1 MTAGAPSP
9 ALLLPSQVA
18 ELFQTVVKALRAF
31 QMYLPNNPVHQR
43 AALNVKAAIAPV
55 WNAVDELVLAVGE
68 TELKWE
74 EEVVYS
80 QIHKAE
86 SLAWTL
92 YKDGMRVLTI
102 RKGAEEQEL
111 VDFLE
116 LLNRVRFLPSE
127 AGDDLMTLLWERD
140 FQLIHYHFIDF
151 FGEGDLL
158 EGSLEVVGG
167 GAETAA
173 ATAEE
178 RRGQVQEEAPPR
190 PKGIVDIEDFDST
203 LYFLE
208 EAEINYIAQ
217 QVEEEYT
224 RDARQAALNGLFDLM
239 ELQPESAVR
248 LEIIGILEMLFPNLL
263 NKGEFRTVAA
273 VMRETR
279 HVASRVK
286 DLTEEQRQRLRD
298 FEIRLSQ
305 PAIVTQLVQSLDEAA
320 ALAADEDVTEVLRE
334 LRPTALGPLIDALPR
349 LANSSVRGL
358 LEATVDRL
366 ATAHPTEAMR
376 LLREPP
382 GDSLPAV
389 VALCGRLTL
398 QQAVPGLGELISHP
412 DPAVRLATV
421 QTLEKIGTPGAL
433 THIDRAIE
441 DDDRAVRL
449 AAVRVVGARG
459 YKGALRRVEAV
470 VMGKAVK
477 ELDLTEKMAFFEAYG
492 AIAGPPALRT
502 LSALLLPRG
511 LLKLKQSS
519 ETRACAA
526 IAIGKIRT
534 PEARDVLNQA
544 ADDKDLVVRNA
555 VNRALRESAA

>member
-43 AALNVKAAIAPV
+43 AVLNVKAAMVPI
-55 WNAVDELVLAVGE
+55 WNGVDELMLTVSE

-80 QIHKAE
+80 QINKSE
-86 SLAWTL
+86 SLAWML
-92 YKDGMRVLTI
+92 FKDGMRVLTI

-116 LLNRVRFLPSE
+116 LLNRVRFLPAE

-158 EGSLEVVGG
+158 EGSPEVIGAE
-167 GAETAA
+167 AETAT
-173 ATAEE
+173 TAEE

-217 QVEEEYT
+217 QVQEEYT
-224 RDARQAALNGLFDLM
+224 RDARQAALNGLFDMM
-239 ELQPESAVR
+239 ELHSEAAVR
-248 LEIIGILEMLFPNLL
+248 LEIIAILEMLFPNLL

-273 VMRETR
+273 VMRESR
-279 HVASRVK
+279 LVSSRVK
-286 DLTEEQRQRLRD
+286 DFTEEQRQRLRD

-305 PAIVTQLVQSLDEAA
+305 PSIVTQLVQSLDEAA

-366 ATAHPTEAMR
+366 ATAHPAEVMR

-389 VALCGRLTL
+389 VALCGRLAL
-398 QQAVPGLGELISHP
+398 QQAVPGLGELVSHAE
-412 DPAVRLATV
+412 PAVRLATV
-421 QTLEKIGTPGAL
+421 HALEKIGSPGAL

-441 DDDRAVRL
+441 DDDRGVRL

-459 YKGALRRVEAV
+459 YKGALRRVQAV

-502 LSALLLPRG
+502 LSAILLPRG

-519 ETRACAA
+519 DTRACAA

>member
-43 AALNVKAAIAPV
+43 AVLNVKAATVPI
-55 WNAVDELVLAVGE
+55 WNAVDELLLTVGE

-74 EEVVYS
+74 EDVVYS
-80 QIHKAE
+80 QINKSE
-86 SLAWTL
+86 SLAWML
-92 YKDGMRVLTI
+92 FKDGMRVLTI

-158 EGSLEVVGG
+158 QGSLEVIGG
-167 GAETAA
+167 EAETAT
-173 ATAEE
+173 TAEE
-178 RRGQVQEEAPPR
+178 RHGQVQEEAPPR
-190 PKGIVDIEDFDST
+190 PRGIVDIEDFDST

-239 ELQPESAVR
+239 ELQSAAAIR

-279 HVASRVK
+279 LVGSRVK

-305 PAIVTQLVQSLDEAA
+305 PSIVTQLVQSLDEAA

-334 LRPTALGPLIDALPR
+334 LRPMALGPLIDALPR

-366 ATAHPTEAMR
+366 ATAHPAEVMR

-389 VALCGRLTL
+389 VALCGRLAL
-398 QQAVPGLGELISHP
+398 QQAVAGLGELVSHA
-412 DPAVRLATV
+412 DPGVRLATV
-421 QTLEKIGTPGAL
+421 QALEKIGSPGAL
-433 THIDRAIE
+433 THIDRAID
-441 DDDRAVRL
+441 DDDRGVRL

-459 YKGALRRVEAV
+459 YKGALRRVQAV

-502 LSALLLPRG
+502 LSAILLPRG

-519 ETRACAA
+519 DTRACAA

>member
-9 ALLLPSQVA
+9 ALLVPSQVA
-18 ELFQTVVKALRAF
+18 ELLQTLVKALRAF

-43 AALNVKAAIAPV
+43 AAQNVRAAFGPI
-55 WNAVDELVLAVGE
+55 WSAVDELVLSVGE
-68 TELKWE
+68 TELRWE

-80 QIHKAE
+80 QLNKADC
-86 SLAWTL
+86 LAWML

-102 RKGAEEQEL
+102 RRGAEDQE
-111 VDFLE
+111 VVRFLE
-116 LLNRVRFLPSE
+116 LLNKARFLPAE
-127 AGDDLMTLLWERD
+127 AGDDLMTLLWEQD

-167 GAETAA
+167 EAEAPPS
-173 ATAEE
+173 AEA
-178 RRGQVQEEAPPR
+178 RHNQAQEEAPPR

-208 EAEINYIAQ
+208 ESEINYVAQ
-217 QVEEEYT
+217 QVEEEYS
-224 RDARQAALNGLFDLM
+224 RDVRQAALNGLFDLL
-239 ELQPESAVR
+239 ELQTEPAIR
-248 LEIIGILEMLFPNLL
+248 CEILAILEMLFPNLL
-263 NKGEFRTVAA
+263 NKGEFRTVAG

-279 HVASRVK
+279 LIGTRAQE
-286 DLTEEQRQRLRD
+286 LTDEQRARLRD
-298 FEIRLSQ
+298 LEVQLSQ

-320 ALAADEDVTEVLRE
+320 ALPGDEDVTEVLRE

-349 LANSSVRGL
+349 VANPAVRGL
-358 LEATVDRL
+358 LEAAVDRL
-366 ATAHPTEAMR
+366 ATGHPAEAMR

-389 VALCGRLTL
+389 VALCGRLAL
-398 QQAVPGLGELISHP
+398 QPAVPGLGELLSHA
-412 DPAVRLATV
+412 DAGVRLAAV
-421 QTLEKIGTPGAL
+421 QALERIGSPGAL

-441 DDDRAVRL
+441 DADRAVRL
-449 AAVRVVGARG
+449 AAVRVVAARG
-459 YKGALRRVEAV
+459 YKGALRRIEAV
-470 VMGKAVK
+470 VMGKGVK

-492 AIAGPPALRT
+492 AVAGPSALRT
-502 LSALLLPRG
+502 LSAMLLPRG
-511 LLKLKQSS
+511 LLKRKEASD
-519 ETRACAA
+519 TRACAA
-526 IAIGKIRT
+526 IALGRIRT
-534 PEARDVLNQA
+534 PEARDVLAQA

>member
-1 MTAGAPSP
+1 VTAGAPSP

-18 ELFQTVVKALRAF
+18 ELFQTLVKALRAF
-31 QMYLPNNPVHQR
+31 QMYLPNNPIHQR
-43 AALNVKAAIAPV
+43 AAQNVKVAMTPI
-55 WNAVDELVLAVGE
+55 WSAVDELVLAVGE
-68 TELKWE
+68 TELRWE

-80 QIHKAE
+80 QLNKAE
-86 SLAWTL
+86 SLAWML

-102 RKGAEEQEL
+102 RKGAEQQEL
-111 VDFLE
+111 VDLLE
-116 LLNRVRFLPSE
+116 LLNRARFLPAD

-167 GAETAA
+167 TAEA
-173 ATAEE
+173 ATTAEQ

-217 QVEEEYT
+217 QVEREYT
-224 RDARQAALNGLFDLM
+224 RDARHAALLALFDLL
-239 ELQPESAVR
+239 ELRAEPQVR
-248 LEIIGILEMLFPNLL
+248 LEIIAILEMLFPNLL

-273 VMRETR
+273 VLRETR
-279 HVASRVK
+279 LIASRAK
-286 DLTEEQRQRLRD
+286 DLSGEQRQRLRD
-298 FEIRLSQ
+298 FETRLSQ
-305 PAIVTQLVQSLDEAA
+305 PSIVTQLVQSLDEGS
-320 ALAADEDVTEVLRE
+320 ALPADEDVTEVLRE
-334 LRPTALGPLIDALPR
+334 LQPGALGPLIDALPR
-349 LANSSVRGL
+349 VANAPVRGL
-358 LEATVDRL
+358 LEATIDRL

-376 LLREPP
+376 LVREPV

-389 VALCGRLTL
+389 VALCGRLGL
-398 QQAVPGLGELISHP
+398 QPAVPALGELVSHS

-421 QTLEKIGTPGAL
+421 QALEKIGTPGAL

-441 DDDRAVRL
+441 DEDRGVRL

-459 YKGALRRVEAV
+459 YKGALRRIEAV
-470 VMGKAVK
+470 VMGKGVK

-492 AIAGPPALRT
+492 AIAGAPALRT
-502 LSALLLPRG
+502 LSAILLPRG

-519 ETRACAA
+519 DTRACAA

>member
-18 ELFQTVVKALRAF
+18 ELFQTMVKALRAF

-43 AALNVKAAIAPV
+43 AVLNVRAAMAPI

-68 TELKWE
+68 TELRWE

-80 QIHKAE
+80 QINKAD
-86 SLAWTL
+86 SLAWML

-151 FGEGDLL
+151 FGEGSLL
-158 EGSLEVVGG
+158 EGSLEVIGG
-167 GAETAA
+167 GAETAT
-173 ATAEE
+173 TAEE

-208 EAEINYIAQ
+208 EAEINYVAQ

-239 ELQPESAVR
+239 ELQAEAPVR

-273 VMRETR
+273 VMRESR
-279 HVASRVK
+279 LVASRVK
-286 DLTEEQRQRLRD
+286 DLTEQQRQRLRD

-305 PAIVTQLVQSLDEAA
+305 PSIVTQLVQSLDESA

-349 LANSSVRGL
+349 LANASVRGL

-398 QQAVPGLGELISHP
+398 QQAVPGLGELVSHA
-412 DPAVRLATV
+412 DSAVRLATV
-421 QTLEKIGTPGAL
+421 QALEKIGTPGAL

-502 LSALLLPRG
+502 LSAILLPRG

-519 ETRACAA
+519 DTRACAA